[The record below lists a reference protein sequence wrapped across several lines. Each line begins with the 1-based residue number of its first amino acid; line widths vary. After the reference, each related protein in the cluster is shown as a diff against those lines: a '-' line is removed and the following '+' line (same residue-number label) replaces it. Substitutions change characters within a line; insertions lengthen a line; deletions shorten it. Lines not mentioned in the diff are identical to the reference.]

1 LAFSQAGC
9 AAPEGQEPMSAIVF
23 LIQCP
28 DRKGLVAGIT
38 GFFAEREFN
47 ILHCQQYT
55 DVENGQYFMR
65 IRLEDE
71 GQLPHPQLEQQFNA
85 FAENMNLTWSVRYSE
100 KPYRV
105 ALMVTR
111 ASHCAYDLLLRE
123 LEGELKC
130 DIPLVIGNHADLE
143 YMARQFDKPFYHLP
157 ITKDTKAEQEAAI
170 KNLLVEFDIDLVV
183 MARYMQILSEPFIE
197 EFAGRVINIHHGFLP
212 AFQGAKP
219 YHQAYERG
227 VKIIGATAHYATAE
241 LDEGPIIEQDV
252 ERVMHDNSPD
262 DLVMIGK
269 DIERR
274 VLTRAVRAHIEHRI
288 IMSGRRTIVFSEGA

>member
-1 LAFSQAGC
+1 
-9 AAPEGQEPMSAIVF
+9 MSAIVF
-23 LIQCP
+23 LVQCP

-71 GQLPHPQLEQQFNA
+71 GQMPTGQLESEFDH
-85 FAENMNLTWSVRYSE
+85 FARKMKLTWSVRYSA

-111 ASHCAYDLLLRE
+111 ASHCGYDLLLRE

-130 DIPLVIGNHADLE
+130 DIPLIIGNHDDLE

-157 ITKDTKAEQEAAI
+157 ITQETKPQQEAAI
-170 KNLLVEFDIDLVV
+170 KQLLEQYEIDLVV
-183 MARYMQILSEPFIE
+183 MARYMQILSEDFVR

-212 AFQGAKP
+212 AFQGARP

-227 VKIIGATAHYATAE
+227 VKLIGATAHYATAE

-252 ERVMHDNSPD
+252 ERVMHDNSPE

-269 DIERR
+269 DIERL
-274 VLTRAVRAHIEHRI
+274 VLARAVKAHIEHRI
-288 IMSGRRTIVFSEGA
+288 IISGRRTIVFSEGA

>member
-1 LAFSQAGC
+1 
-9 AAPEGQEPMSAIVF
+9 MSAIVF

-38 GFFAEREFN
+38 GFFAERQYN

-55 DVENGQYFMR
+55 DLENSQYFMR
-65 IRLEDE
+65 IRLQDE
-71 GQLPHPQLEQQFNA
+71 GQKPHTELEKE
-85 FAENMNLTWSVRYSE
+85 FATFAASMNLVWSVRYSD

-130 DIPLVIGNHADLE
+130 EIPLIIGNHADLE
-143 YMARQFDKPFYHLP
+143 YMAQQFDKPFYHLP
-157 ITKDTKAEQEAAI
+157 ITRDTKPEQEAAI
-170 KNLLVEFDIDLVV
+170 KKLLAEYQIDLVV
-183 MARYMQILSEPFIE
+183 MARYMQILSEQFVE

-212 AFQGAKP
+212 AFQGARP

-227 VKIIGATAHYATAE
+227 VKLIGATAHYATAD
-241 LDEGPIIEQDV
+241 LDEGPIIEQGV
-252 ERVMHDNSPD
+252 ERVMHDNSPE

-269 DIERR
+269 DIERV
-274 VLTRAVRAHIEHRI
+274 VLARAVKAHIEHRI
-288 IMSGRRTIVFSEGA
+288 IISGRRTIVFSEGA